1 MWRCA
6 KMSTN
11 SQRTGVQKRSKCTGG
26 VARRPA
32 GVTAGSW
39 SFRDSARPAAVL
51 THVRV
56 QSSGRVLDEGG
67 VSTRGGNMSQDSPP
81 QASHAGQAFGRSARL
96 IHTGRAEKWGKW
108 AGISLQ
114 GSPGAP
120 GYAVLRLGPTV
131 ISARQSSSSHRSL
144 SWEQRGCLGV

>member
-1 MWRCA
+1 
-6 KMSTN
+6 
-11 SQRTGVQKRSKCTGG
+11 
-26 VARRPA
+26 
-32 GVTAGSW
+32 
-39 SFRDSARPAAVL
+39 
-51 THVRV
+51 
-56 QSSGRVLDEGG
+56 
-67 VSTRGGNMSQDSPP
+67 MSQDSPP

-120 GYAVLRLGPTV
+120 TV

-144 SWEQRGCLGV
+144 SWEQRSCLGV